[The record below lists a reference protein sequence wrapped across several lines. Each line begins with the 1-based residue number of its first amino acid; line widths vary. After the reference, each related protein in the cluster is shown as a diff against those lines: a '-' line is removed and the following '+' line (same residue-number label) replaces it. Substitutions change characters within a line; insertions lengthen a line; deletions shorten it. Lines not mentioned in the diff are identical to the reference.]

1 MTNESKNLLMQPL
14 YKIADH
20 NGLNSD
26 VPASFKKR
34 STLLEPLKAK
44 NPEAWAVINNFIE
57 AHIKLD
63 RIQNDK
69 EKQTKNNAHWA
80 SELALAEKETEVA
93 NEALKAFGADQNI
106 AI

>member
-1 MTNESKNLLMQPL
+1 MTNEAKNLLMQPL

-26 VPASFKKR
+26 APASFKKR

-44 NPEAWAVINNFIE
+44 NPEAWAVINHFLESN
-57 AHIKLD
+57 IKLD

-69 EKQTKNNAHWA
+69 EKQTKNNTQW
-80 SELALAEKETEVA
+80 STELALAEKETNSADES
-93 NEALKAFGADQNI
+93 LKAFCATHNI
-106 AI
+106 VI